1 MNQDSTTGDPITGL
15 LYKYLEQDDLY
26 ITLLLFSCWVVSDS
40 LWSHE
45 FQASLPFT
53 ISQSL
58 LKLMSIELV
67 MPCNHLILCQPL
79 LSCLQSFPASGF
91 FFPVSQLFTYDGQ
104 RVGVFASASMKLQ
117 FPMNIQSW
125 FPCSPSHSQESSPA
139 PEFKSNNFSALSLLY
154 GPTLTSIRDYW
165 KNHSFDC
172 TEPLLA
178 KWCLCCFNMLFRF
191 VIAFLPRSRH
201 FLILWL
207 QSPSIVI
214 LEHRKIKPVT
224 VFYFFPIYLPWSD
237 ETGCHDL
244 HSLNV
249 EF

>member
-125 FPCSPSHSQESSPA
+125 FP
-139 PEFKSNNFSALSLLY
+139 L
-154 GPTLTSIRDYW
+154 GLTGLVS
-165 KNHSFDC
+165 
-172 TEPLLA
+172 
-178 KWCLCCFNMLFRF
+178 
-191 VIAFLPRSRH
+191 
-201 FLILWL
+201 L
-207 QSPSIVI
+207 QSKSLSRVFSSTRVQKQQFFSTQPSLWSNSHIHTWL
-214 LEHRKIKPVT
+214 LEK
-224 VFYFFPIYLPWSD
+224 S
-237 ETGCHDL
+237 
-244 HSLNV
+244 
-249 EF
+249 